1 MFNDVY
7 ERLDT
12 ASPQN
17 EHRAFKPCLDL
28 FKLNSQI
35 QHLKKIDAPSIINV
49 QSFRQPTRNIPK
61 TEPKQHSKNQK
72 KLTLTAADYSVAE
85 KLY

>member
-1 MFNDVY
+1 MNIKI
-7 ERLDT
+7 
-12 ASPQN
+12 QN
-17 EHRAFKPCLDL
+17 
-28 FKLNSQI
+28 
-35 QHLKKIDAPSIINV
+35 LKKIDAPPIINV